1 VKNNATKY
9 VKMQCMWNRN
19 SPNISICLL
28 MSMQANTVR
37 HPCLLW
43 KTYFSI
49 VFYAFPN
56 IYYVYGPRFFPFR
69 NTVKLPVYHTSFAL
83 TLRYQ
88 TADVDKK
95 MRISVSMGQEMWIR
109 RFTMSDKKRFWH
121 VSDCQSIN
129 HKNLARFFL
138 QNQQQAA
145 GADSECS
152 QCTR

>member
-1 VKNNATKY
+1 MKNNATKY

-37 HPCLLW
+37 HPCLLR

-95 MRISVSMGQEMWIR
+95 WGLVWVWDKRYGLGLIR

-121 VSDCQSIN
+121 VSDFQSIN

-138 QNQQQAA
+138 QNQQ
-145 GADSECS
+145 
-152 QCTR
+152 